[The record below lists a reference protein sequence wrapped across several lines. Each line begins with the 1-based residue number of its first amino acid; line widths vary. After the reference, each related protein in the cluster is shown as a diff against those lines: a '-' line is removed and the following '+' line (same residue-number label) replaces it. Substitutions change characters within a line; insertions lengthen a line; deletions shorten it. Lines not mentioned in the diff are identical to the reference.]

1 MIYRQKKEKSSIKV
15 KKKYKLYG
23 DIPKRNFKYREMTIE
38 NITCISVIARK
49 YGTTVAQLVKWNNI
63 KDPDL
68 IYPGQ
73 TLRVK

>member
-1 MIYRQKKEKSSIKV
+1 MEEKNRIAMPSNVVELTEAEMVALSGGKEEYYTVKS
-15 KKKYKLYG
+15 G
-23 DIPKRNFKYREMTIE
+23 DALWK
-38 NITCISVIARK
+38 IAKK

-63 KDPDL
+63 KNPDL

>member
-1 MIYRQKKEKSSIKV
+1 MENKHELTEEEMVYITGGKEEYYTVKS
-15 KKKYKLYG
+15 G
-23 DIPKRNFKYREMTIE
+23 DGLSTI
-38 NITCISVIARK
+38 AQK

-63 KDPDL
+63 KDPNL

>member
-1 MIYRQKKEKSSIKV
+1 MNNKQKQLTPEQLAQVTGGKEEYYTVKS
-15 KKKYKLYG
+15 G
-23 DIPKRNFKYREMTIE
+23 DALSTI
-38 NITCISVIARK
+38 AQK

-63 KDPDL
+63 KDPNL

>member
-1 MIYRQKKEKSSIKV
+1 MKNEELTKTEGGVKLSNEQLTHVTGGKEEYYTVKS
-15 KKKYKLYG
+15 G
-23 DIPKRNFKYREMTIE
+23 NTIE
-38 NITCISVIARK
+38 DIAIK

-63 KDPDL
+63 KNTAL

>member
-1 MIYRQKKEKSSIKV
+1 MENKHELTEEEMVYITGGKEEYYTVKS
-15 KKKYKLYG
+15 G
-23 DIPKRNFKYREMTIE
+23 DGL
-38 NITCISVIARK
+38 SVIAQK